1 MCKCITT
8 VTRWIVPFSKKIS
21 KRLILVFEA
30 NNVADPEISLF
41 PLNLAHCVL
50 FDPFLCGVL
59 SKTILIMLNV
69 IVVASAQ
76 IIFYHNFKT

>member
-1 MCKCITT
+1 MDRTI
-8 VTRWIVPFSKKIS
+8 FKKKKS

-50 FDPFLCGVL
+50 CVIWPFFVWCT
-59 SKTILIMLNV
+59 KTILIMLNV
-69 IVVASAQ
+69 IVVVSAQ
-76 IIFYHNFKT
+76 IIFYHNFKI